1 MNNIGLFG
9 GTFDPIHNGHL
20 HIAQA
25 FAEQVQLNSVIFLP
39 AGEPYH
45 KNSAR
50 IAAAH
55 RLAMVEA
62 AIAHESRF
70 AVSDIDIVRDGATYT
85 IDTIQIFKQHFPS
98 AQLWFLMGMD
108 SLMQLYTWKN
118 WQTLVRQTNIAVAAR
133 ENTALQN
140 APAPLQN
147 APAPLHSWLGD
158 ALNNG
163 SLKLLTAPEY
173 DVSSTQIRA
182 AIAAGQS
189 TAQWLPESVA
199 NYIRVQ
205 GLYQK

>member
-45 KNSAR
+45 KKSAR
-50 IAAAH
+50 TAAAH

-140 APAPLQN
+140 APAPL
-147 APAPLHSWLGD
+147 HSWLGE

>member
-25 FAEQVQLNSVIFLP
+25 FAEQLQLDSVIFLP

-45 KNSAR
+45 KNSTR
-50 IAAAH
+50 TAAAH
-55 RLAMVEA
+55 RLAMVET
-62 AIAHESRF
+62 AIAHEPRF

-85 IDTIQIFKQHFPS
+85 IDTIQIFRQHFPS

-108 SLMQLYTWKN
+108 SLMQLHTWKN

-133 ENTALQN
+133 ENTALQS
-140 APAPLQN
+140 APAS
-147 APAPLHSWLGD
+147 LHAWLGD

-182 AIAAGQS
+182 AMAAGQS
-189 TAQWLPESVA
+189 VAQWLPESVA
-199 NYIRVQ
+199 SYIRAQ
-205 GLYQK
+205 GLYR